1 LTDVIENT
9 RKEDTLKNAEHKFTQ
24 NQIIKIKSIPADLI
38 RLTDVICNSLSERKK
53 KEGKDRYKEFE
64 QKLIES

>member
-1 LTDVIENT
+1 VLG
-9 RKEDTLKNAEHKFTQ
+9 KS
-24 NQIIKIKSIPADLI
+24 NQIKSDPADLT
-38 RLTDVICNSLSERKK
+38 RLTDVICNSLSEKEK